1 MQGKVNQHT
10 ESPSQYD
17 DDYRQGYQ
25 MVFWRTDPDGRS
37 GAEIDKMAYCKK
49 WYPGSTNYR
58 KNNTRGPSIAKK
70 FCSRGN
76 KDCKLTQS
84 GDVYDCLVGKE
95 ELTLQLC
102 DGSAYEEEDTEQGFL
117 FLFNSFIAY
126 TPLLVICCVVAV
138 VANIRKRRMQRAQ
151 AERNNNTNNNGAVQ
165 VPMQMQP
172 MAQQPIVIGGNGRNV
187 GNGQQQQPMVPTLPI
202 MAVVQPVP
210 IVQPTMLQ
218 YQGYQQSRVV
228 QPMVVQPMVVQP
240 MQPAYAQSGIVQPM
254 AVLQPIPVPSA
265 DPYAN

>member
-1 MQGKVNQHT
+1 
-10 ESPSQYD
+10 
-17 DDYRQGYQ
+17 

-228 QPMVVQPMVVQP
+228 QPMVVQPM
-240 MQPAYAQSGIVQPM
+240 QPAYAQSGIVQPM

>member
-1 MQGKVNQHT
+1 
-10 ESPSQYD
+10 
-17 DDYRQGYQ
+17 
-25 MVFWRTDPDGRS
+25 
-37 GAEIDKMAYCKK
+37 
-49 WYPGSTNYR
+49 
-58 KNNTRGPSIAKK
+58 
-70 FCSRGN
+70 
-76 KDCKLTQS
+76 
-84 GDVYDCLVGKE
+84 
-95 ELTLQLC
+95 
-102 DGSAYEEEDTEQGFL
+102 
-117 FLFNSFIAY
+117 
-126 TPLLVICCVVAV
+126 
-138 VANIRKRRMQRAQ
+138 MQREQ

-228 QPMVVQPMVVQP
+228 QPMVVQPM
-240 MQPAYAQSGIVQPM
+240 QPAYAQSGIVQPM